1 MEKKTIL
8 FRLSRPFKIFRT
20 ASVDRVQL
28 PAVGG
33 SVTIL
38 PERAPTL
45 FLLTN
50 GLLQILDEDSKPVE
64 RYFIKGGV
72 ADVARNR
79 CAVSTEKVVS
89 LDKITLVRAAEKRD
103 AAILSDDKDFYQ
115 MIVDYLT
122 VASAHK

>member
-79 CAVSTEKVVS
+79 CAVSTEKVGS
-89 LDKITLVRAAEKRD
+89 L
-103 AAILSDDKDFYQ
+103 S
-115 MIVDYLT
+115 
-122 VASAHK
+122 